1 MSNVISVFFQE
12 TKNTNLEMG
21 EFFNFSWAS
30 YAGLRELWWQT
41 RGLTVCF
48 PAMSL
53 DDITAK
59 LLSGMTLPGGVDLN
73 SLALEKEWI
82 EHEKRF
88 ASNLIFNACTML
100 ETWLERICTYSI
112 PKNQRNW
119 VVKALQCPDL
129 VIKPNPDYKSYLDVV
144 TYVNSIK
151 STFMDAEFFPFIQ
164 RNKMNSW
171 SKINSILKAYTYFKS
186 IRNNL
191 IHSSGTVDVTIINKL
206 NELNND
212 IAVNGSV
219 IRKGLVLPPQ
229 IIGKPIDI
237 NMNDAISLYSIIK
250 CMMFTYDAMLCSTN
264 KSEEF
269 LIERCRKAVEIKKHS
284 TYRIPN
290 DNRKKER
297 ALRKILNNAVLP
309 TDINLR
315 HFHQWLLNNNVVTN

>member
-1 MSNVISVFFQE
+1 MSSVISVYFLE
-12 TKNTNLEMG
+12 TKNTNKEMG

-48 PAMSL
+48 PTMTL

-59 LLSGMTLPGGVDLN
+59 LMSGLTLPGGVDLN

-88 ASNLIFNACTML
+88 SSNLIFNACTML
-100 ETWLERICTYSI
+100 ETWLERICAYSI

-129 VIKPNPDYKSYLDVV
+129 VTKPNPDYKSYLDVV
-144 TYVNSIK
+144 AYINSIK
-151 STFMDAEFFPFIQ
+151 SSFMHTDFFPYIR

-191 IHSSGTVDVTIINKL
+191 VHSSGVVDVTIINKL
-206 NELNND
+206 NELRND
-212 IAVNGSV
+212 ISINGN
-219 IRKGLVLPPQ
+219 ILRKGLVLPHQ
-229 IIGKPIDI
+229 TIGKPIDI

-250 CMMFTYDAMLCSTN
+250 CMMFTYDAMLCATN
-264 KSEEF
+264 NSEKL
-269 LIERCRKAVEIKKHS
+269 LIERCRKAIEIKRHS
-284 TYRIPN
+284 TYRIPSN
-290 DNRKKER
+290 TRKKER
-297 ALRKILNNAVLP
+297 ALRKILNNAALP
-309 TDINLR
+309 TDINKMN
-315 HFHQWLLNNNVVTN
+315 FHQWLLNNNLVTN